1 MVNLKCMDYVFEC
14 SFFTEGEIDNVVS
27 DYWTHMNKEHGI
39 DYSKEKIGRTIKKKF
54 PTQTM

>member
-1 MVNLKCMDYVFEC
+1 MDYGFEC
-14 SFFTEGEIDNVVS
+14 SFFTEGEIDNVDS

-39 DYSKEKIGRTIKKKF
+39 DYSKETIGRTIKKKF